1 MNGLINNLDSNGV
14 MMRIL
19 YVLVG
24 SMWVSCMPVCMV
36 CMYDTVCSMYV
47 SIVSTVSY
55 VSCMY
60 VVLLF

>member
-14 MMRIL
+14 MRIL

-36 CMYDTVCSMYV
+36 CMILYVCS
-47 SIVSTVSY
+47 I
-55 VSCMY
+55 CMY
-60 VVLLF
+60 LLYLMYLMYPVCM